1 MRFQVVP
8 SDFLDLQLLPC
19 AHLTGPDRYL
29 WKSQIHWD
37 GHLLVAQRIP
47 AESGFFHFLA
57 DVPGWG
63 RTLLSTAWLME
74 RKTPYHLQVELARGQ
89 LHQLRVQHREWTA
102 LGLQPDEETRQ
113 YLHQAFAAFRD
124 AILVACDNAEQAGRL
139 AVQSIVASLH
149 AGERLVQ
156 CYVRQGLPVR
166 LRQPDTPLP
175 WLGMN
180 LGRTVPEGKFAESL
194 KDVFHAV
201 QVALGW
207 RDVQTG
213 EDEYHWECA
222 DAQIHWAESH
232 AVRRIGGPLIGF
244 HDLAVPDWL
253 LLYHGDLGNL
263 RQLLS
268 EFVEQTVTR
277 YRGQVDL
284 WHCAAGINGN
294 THMELSE
301 EEHLVLAARA
311 VELAHRLDPET
322 PAIVSFDQPWAEY
335 MAHQEVEPPLYLADM
350 LVRAGVPL
358 SGVGL
363 ELNWGYHPGGTLPRD
378 LLALNQLIDRWSL
391 LGLPL
396 YVFLTLPSQMGEDPL
411 ARNKTQ
417 VMIRNPQGR
426 WEPDDQALLLQ
437 QIAGLLATKPTV
449 QGVYWN
455 QLQDNQPHRF
465 PHGGLVDAQ
474 GHPKPAWLRFKQLR
488 RKFDSELEKD

>member
-1 MRFQVVP
+1 MRFKVVP
-8 SDFLDLQLLPC
+8 SEFLDPRLLPC

-29 WKSQIHWD
+29 WKSHIHWD
-37 GHLLVAQRIP
+37 GQLLVAQRMP
-47 AESGFFHFLA
+47 PESGFFHLLA
-57 DVPGWG
+57 DVPHWG

-74 RKTPYHLQVELARGQ
+74 REEPYHLQVELARGQ
-89 LHQLRVQHREWTA
+89 MHQLRTQHREWTA
-102 LGLQPDEETRQ
+102 LGLQPGEETNRH
-113 YLHQAFAAFRD
+113 LRQAFAALRE
-124 AILVACDNAEQAGRL
+124 AVVSAGDEHRAGHL
-139 AVQSIVASLH
+139 AVQSIAASLQ
-149 AGERLVQ
+149 AGEHLVRD
-156 CYVRQGLPVR
+156 YVRQGLPVR
-166 LRQPDTPLP
+166 LRQEGTPPP
-175 WLGMN
+175 WLGMS

-213 EDEYHWECA
+213 EDQYQWECA
-222 DAQIHWAESH
+222 DAQLRWAHEH
-232 AVRRIGGPLIGF
+232 GVKCLAGPLVGF

-253 LLYHGDLGNL
+253 LLYHGDLTNL

-277 YRGQVDL
+277 YRGQVAL

-311 VELAHRLDPET
+311 VELAHRIDPET

-335 MAHQEVEPPLYLADM
+335 MAQQEVDPPLYLADM
-350 LVRAGVPL
+350 MVRAGVPL

-363 ELNWGYHPGGTLPRD
+363 ELNWGYQPGGSLPRD

-396 YVFLTLPSQMGEDPL
+396 YVFLTIPSHGGDDPL
-411 ARNKTQ
+411 AQDQTEVLLRNA
-417 VMIRNPQGR
+417 QGH
-426 WEPDDQALLLQ
+426 WDAEDQAQLLR
-437 QIAGLLATKPTV
+437 QIAGLLVTKPVV
-449 QGVYWN
+449 QGVCWN

-488 RKFDSELEKD
+488 RKFDNELEKA